1 MLNFKLKLKLN
12 RNYDIMNVVKYP
24 CHRSDSDLVK
34 VVDYNMINSDF
45 FNISMICP
53 QKARFSSCLAIKNYM
68 KANEITALPS
78 LQARYR
84 HNNHIKKVS
93 DISNTGY

>member
-1 MLNFKLKLKLN
+1 
-12 RNYDIMNVVKYP
+12 
-24 CHRSDSDLVK
+24 
-34 VVDYNMINSDF
+34 MINSDY

-78 LQARYR
+78 LEARYG
-84 HNNHIKKVS
+84 NNKHIEKVS
-93 DISNTGY
+93 DISNAGY